1 MLDMRYRQAC
11 RISCVFL
18 ALAVWSCAAPGEK
31 TPKPFPAPATPVS
44 DVTFV
49 AFDTETT
56 GFSPE
61 DDRVIEVGVVKFRN
75 GRVLEERS
83 WLVDPKRYIPKGVQL
98 VHGISN
104 EDVKGQPGF
113 KEFYPEF
120 EAFIEGAVLMA
131 HNAPFDVSFMA
142 AEIRRAGLAKPRNPV
157 IDSLR
162 LFRRWFPASESYAL
176 SSVAE
181 HAKIP
186 TDILH
191 RAAADS
197 MYLFLIF
204 QNGLERQR
212 TGRTLRNVFSD
223 SGGALRF

>member
-1 MLDMRYRQAC
+1 MFQHRYTQAC
-11 RISCVFL
+11 GAGVLLL
-18 ALAVWSCAAPGEK
+18 ALATATRAAAGQ
-31 TPKPFPAPATPVS
+31 TPSPSTPVS

-61 DDRVIEVGVVKFRN
+61 DDRVIEVGAVKFRN
-75 GRVLEERS
+75 GRVIEERS
-83 WLVDPKRYIPKGVQL
+83 WLLDPKRYIPRGVQL

-104 EDVKGQPGF
+104 EDVKDRPVF

-120 EAFIEGAVLMA
+120 EDFIDGAVLMA

-142 AEIRRAGLAKPRNPV
+142 AEIRRAGLPRPRNPV

-162 LFRRWFPASESYAL
+162 LFRRWFPASESHDL

-181 HAKIP
+181 YAKVQ
-186 TDILH
+186 TDVLH

-197 MYLFLIF
+197 LYVALIF
-204 QNGLERQR
+204 EKGLRKRKDEP
-212 TGRTLRNVFSD
+212 TLRELFSE
-223 SGGALRF
+223 SRGPLRF

>member
-1 MLDMRYRQAC
+1 VPVISHRRAGGVAC
-11 RISCVFL
+11 ILL
-18 ALAVWSCAAPGEK
+18 ALAAAASAAPGDK
-31 TPKPFPAPATPVS
+31 ASGPFPTPSTPVS

-61 DDRVIEVGVVKFRN
+61 DDRVIEVGAVKFRN
-75 GRVLEERS
+75 GRVIEERS
-83 WLVDPKRYIPKGVQL
+83 WLLDPKRYIPKGVQR

-104 EDVKGQPGF
+104 EDVKGQSAF

-120 EAFIEGAVLMA
+120 EEFIDGAVLMA
-131 HNAPFDVSFMA
+131 HNARFDVSFMS
-142 AEIRRAGLAKPRNPV
+142 AEIRRAGLARPRNPV

-162 LFRRWFPASESYAL
+162 LFRRWFPASESHDL

-181 HAKIP
+181 YAKVR
-186 TDILH
+186 TDVLH

-197 MYLFLIF
+197 LYVVLIF
-204 QNGLERQR
+204 EKGLRKR
-212 TGRTLRNVFSD
+212 KDGLTLRELFSE
-223 SGGALRF
+223 SRGTLRF